1 MKVSLDRSCFLK
13 ALSHA
18 QSVVEKKNTIP
29 ILSHVLLEASD
40 GALKLTATDLELTI
54 VETIEAEVITPLM
67 VTVSAHMLHD
77 IVRKLPDDV
86 PVVLTVEPD
95 QSRLTLTAA
104 RSQFVLSCLPVH
116 DFPAIHTAA
125 LPHFFRV
132 SSKDLYRLLDKTRFA
147 VSVDETRYAMNGIY
161 FHPYQDMEL
170 RAVATDGHRL
180 ARISAPLPDG
190 AAGFPGVI
198 FSRKMVNEILKV
210 LTDRDEDVSISL
222 STTQVSFEFKDVYV
236 TSRLVDGAFP
246 DYHQVIPLQNT
257 KLLRL
262 DVAAFSK
269 AVDRVATI
277 SAEKNRGVK
286 VVLETGKLTLS
297 ATSSELGTATEEI
310 EVEYDSGPLDIGFNA
325 RYLLDIAQQMGDG
338 ESEIAFSDAAS
349 PITLRPSGDGGVMY
363 VLMPMRV

>member
-29 ILSHVLLEASD
+29 ILAHVLLEAAD
-40 GALKLTATDLELTI
+40 GFLKLTATDLELTI
-54 VETIEAEVITPLM
+54 VETIQADVIAPLS

-77 IVRKLPDDV
+77 IVRKLPEDV
-86 PVVLTVEPD
+86 PVVLTVD
-95 QSRLTLTAA
+95 GDGDRLTLTAA
-104 RSQFVLSCLPVH
+104 RSQFVLACLPVC

-125 LPHFFRV
+125 LPYFFRLAAR
-132 SSKDLYRLLDKTRFA
+132 DLYRLLDKTRFA

-161 FHPYQDMEL
+161 FHPYQDTEL

-180 ARISAPLPDG
+180 ARVGVPLPDG
-190 AAGFPGVI
+190 AAGFSGVI

-210 LTDRDEDVSISL
+210 LTDRDEDVSVSL
-222 STTQVSFEFKDVYV
+222 SPTQVSFEFKDVYI
-236 TSRLVDGAFP
+236 TSRLVDGTFP
-246 DYHQVIPLQNT
+246 DYHQVIPLQND
-257 KLLRL
+257 KLLHL

-286 VVLETGKLTLS
+286 ILLESGKLTLL
-297 ATSSELGTATEEI
+297 AASSDLGTATEEI
-310 EVEYDSGPLDIGFNA
+310 EVDYDSDPLDIGFNA
-325 RYLLDIAQQMGDG
+325 RYLLDIAQQMGDS
-338 ESEIAFSDAAS
+338 ESELAFFDAAS
-349 PITLRPSGDGGVMY
+349 PITLRPSADPSVLY